1 MNKNNKKQPLEDYK
15 TYRHTFCK
23 LVDNKAI
30 DVYKHRKEVK
40 MFKKLYKS
48 NGANCPYLLA
58 LTKAIHITNPEL
70 FSRLTRIN
78 GK

>member
-1 MNKNNKKQPLEDYK
+1 MSKKQQLKNYQE
-15 TYRHTFCK
+15 YRHKFCK
-23 LVDNKAI
+23 LVDNKTI
-30 DVYKHRKEVK
+30 NIYKDRKEVK

-70 FSRLTRIN
+70 FSRLNRIN

>member
-1 MNKNNKKQPLEDYK
+1 MSKNTALEDYNE
-15 TYRHTFCK
+15 YRHLFCK
-23 LVDNKAI
+23 MVDNDSI
-30 DVYKHRKEVK
+30 EIYKDRKEIK

-48 NGANCPYLLA
+48 NGENCPYLLA

-70 FSRLTRIN
+70 FNRLIALN